1 MLFIFS
7 VLQKASQDHGGSVSH
22 FVKEMLDIYQKDDKI
37 SQKTI
42 TIPKSQI
49 FLWKVLKMT
58 E

>member
-1 MLFIFS
+1 MSFIFS

-22 FVKEMLDIYQKDDKI
+22 FVQEMLDIYQKDDKI

-49 FLWKVLKMT
+49 FL
-58 E
+58 